1 MSHEDW
7 QTVNETFGYENSFYL
22 GIPPPPPK
30 KKTRSHPHP
39 QSTPLP
45 GLSSTAA
52 RDTRGMAK
60 RNN

>member
-22 GIPPPPPK
+22 GFPPAK
-30 KKTRSHPHP
+30 KNPFHPHH

-45 GLSSTAA
+45 GLSTTAA
-52 RDTRGMAK
+52 RDTRGTAK

>member
-22 GIPPPPPK
+22 GISPPQK
-30 KKTRSHPHP
+30 KNRSHPHP

-45 GLSSTAA
+45 GLSTTAA

>member
-1 MSHEDW
+1 MSYEDW

-22 GIPPPPPK
+22 GISPPPQK
-30 KKTRSHPHP
+30 NRSHPHP

-45 GLSSTAA
+45 GLSTTAA

>member
-7 QTVNETFGYENSFYL
+7 QTVNESFGYENSFYL
-22 GIPPPPPK
+22 GFPPPPQK
-30 KKTRSHPHP
+30 KKPSHPHP

-45 GLSSTAA
+45 GLSTTAA
-52 RDTRGMAK
+52 RDTGGTAK

>member
-1 MSHEDW
+1 MSHKDW

-22 GIPPPPPK
+22 GFPPAK
-30 KKTRSHPHP
+30 KNPFHPHP

-45 GLSSTAA
+45 GLSTTAA
-52 RDTRGMAK
+52 RDTRGTAK

>member
-22 GIPPPPPK
+22 GFPPAKQNPF
-30 KKTRSHPHP
+30 HPHP

-45 GLSSTAA
+45 GLSTTAA

>member
-22 GIPPPPPK
+22 GISPPPQ

-45 GLSSTAA
+45 GLSTTAA
-52 RDTRGMAK
+52 RDTRGTAK